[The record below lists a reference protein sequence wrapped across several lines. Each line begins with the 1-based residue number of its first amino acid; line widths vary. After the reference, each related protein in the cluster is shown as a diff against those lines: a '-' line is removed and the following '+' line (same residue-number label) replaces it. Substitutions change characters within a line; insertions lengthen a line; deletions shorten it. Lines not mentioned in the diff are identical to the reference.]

1 MQTTAR
7 VTWLPEDFTAA
18 CADVRSYQR
27 KRTWDRSL
35 FTVMRNFGDIGL
47 ESISTPEMTR
57 ESLIADIA
65 SGQIDRVVLVTE
77 HNPFEGW
84 SRDITSDVLDA
95 AEEIVAARRIAA
107 E

>member
-1 MQTTAR
+1 MNAFNATR
-7 VTWLPEDFTAA
+7 EA
-18 CADVRSYQR
+18 CRDVRAYQR

-35 FTVMRNFGDIGL
+35 FVVMRDFGKIGM
-47 ESISTPEMTR
+47 ESVTNPEMTR

-77 HNPFEGW
+77 LNPVEGW
-84 SRDITSDVLDA
+84 ASDITSDVLDA
-95 AEEIVAARRIAA
+95 AEAIVSARIAA